1 MANPV
6 TPNAFDVRLSQVVKH
21 AHIEGELHLS
31 FGVPPR
37 FLNVNPAGE
46 VASPDAKLATRSLE
60 PQVSYCRGDAR
71 LHHALVD
78 GLHGLLI
85 TSHRRS
91 KLPSQECPLPPDLS
105 AAIRS
110 TSWPRLQWRH
120 GARGSCVVGQRLRR
134 PFALQVPP
142 SPWWRTSTSRF
153 EDTRALGHSGES
165 QHPMTG
171 NGLRRTTLPPG
182 GQSSRDACRPLQ
194 SQPACRLYRQR

>member
-120 GARGSCVVGQRLRR
+120 GARGSCVVGQRLRK
-134 PFALQVPP
+134 ALR
-142 SPWWRTSTSRF
+142 SSSS
-153 EDTRALGHSGES
+153 ALTMVADKHFTIRRHASFGHSGES